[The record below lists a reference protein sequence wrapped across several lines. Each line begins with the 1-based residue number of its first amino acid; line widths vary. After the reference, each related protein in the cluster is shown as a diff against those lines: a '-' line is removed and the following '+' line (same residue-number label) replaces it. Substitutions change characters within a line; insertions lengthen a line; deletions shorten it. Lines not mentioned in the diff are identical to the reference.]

1 MNEPETTVTFEDDTA
16 QSCDPLF
23 ASSDADFVLR
33 SSDGKQFRIH
43 AFTLRTASGFFRTML
58 SLPQGSEVNDSIT
71 LDEPS
76 NVVGPLLRMISGMEI
91 PKWES
96 YDEVEGVLEA
106 AHKYDMAGPISM
118 MRFIL
123 ISPRFLAEPL
133 RLYVMAIRFD
143 WPEEAKLAAEQ
154 SLALSIHDTKYVPLL
169 EQIPSRPLLKLLD
182 LHRKRKDVFRNL
194 IDEPDRFIIGN
205 ADPAYCSECSNIV
218 DNSPWRRLKSIMI
231 SGMDMRPMGD
241 TLIGTVLEER
251 PEASACWEAK
261 CKQCSKFTYART
273 LTLQSLSN
281 CLDLLPTSI

>member
-1 MNEPETTVTFEDDTA
+1 MEPETTVTFNDDTA
-16 QSCDPLF
+16 QSYDPLF
-23 ASSDADFVLR
+23 ASSDGDFVLR

-43 AFTLRTASGFFRTML
+43 AFTLRTASEFFRTML
-58 SLPQGSEVNDSIT
+58 SLPQGSEVNDSIA

-76 NVVGPLLRMISGMEI
+76 NVIGPLLRMISGMEI

-96 YDEVEGVLEA
+96 YDEIEGVLEA
-106 AHKYDMAGPISM
+106 AHKYDMAGPISV
-118 MRFIL
+118 MRVIL

-154 SLALSIHDTKYVPLL
+154 SLALSIHDTKYLSLL

-182 LHRKRKDVFRNL
+182 LHRKRKDGFRNL
-194 IDEPDRFIIGN
+194 IHDLDRFIPGN
-205 ADPAYCSECSNIV
+205 RDPSYCSKCSEMV
-218 DNSPWRRLKSIMI
+218 DNSPWRRLKSVMI
-231 SGMDMRPMGD
+231 SEMDMRPMGD

-261 CKQCSKFTYART
+261 CKQCSEFLYERAVT
-273 LTLQSLSN
+273 LRELSIS
-281 CLDLLPTSI
+281 LDLLPTSV

>member
-1 MNEPETTVTFEDDTA
+1 
-16 QSCDPLF
+16 
-23 ASSDADFVLR
+23 
-33 SSDGKQFRIH
+33 
-43 AFTLRTASGFFRTML
+43 ML
-58 SLPQGSEVNDSIT
+58 SLPQGSEVDDSIT

-76 NVVGPLLRMISGMEI
+76 NVVGPLLKMISGMEI

-118 MRFIL
+118 IRFML

-182 LHRKRKDVFRNL
+182 LHRKRKDGFRNL
-194 IDEPDRFIIGN
+194 IDEPSRFSAEN
-205 ADPAYCSECSNIV
+205 VDLAYCACGNIV
-218 DNSPWRRLKSIMI
+218 DNSPWRRLKSVMI
-231 SGMDMRPMGD
+231 SQMDMRPMGD

-251 PEASACWEAK
+251 QEARACWEAK
-261 CKQCSKFTYART
+261 CKPCGKLSYERAS
-273 LTLQSLSN
+273 TLQSLSI

>member
-1 MNEPETTVTFEDDTA
+1 MNGPETTVTCEDDTA
-16 QSCDPLF
+16 QSFDPLF
-23 ASSDADFVLR
+23 ASSDANFVLR

-76 NVVGPLLRMISGMEI
+76 NVVGPLLKMISGMEI

-96 YDEVEGVLEA
+96 YDEIEGVLEA
-106 AHKYDMAGPISM
+106 AHKYDMVGPISM
-118 MRFIL
+118 IRFML

-133 RLYVMAIRFD
+133 KLYVMAIRFD

-154 SLALSIHDTKYVPLL
+154 SLILSIHDTKYVPLL

-182 LHRKRKDVFRNL
+182 LHRKRKDGFRNL
-194 IDEPDRFIIGN
+194 IDEPSRFNTGN
-205 ADPAYCSECSNIV
+205 PDPAYCRACGNIV
-218 DNSPWRRLKSIMI
+218 DNSPWRRLKSVMI
-231 SGMDMRPMGD
+231 SQMDMRPMGD

-251 PEASACWEAK
+251 QEARACWEAK
-261 CKQCSKFTYART
+261 CKPCGKLSYERAS
-273 LTLQSLSN
+273 TLQNLSI